1 MSKGS
6 FKGLYTFDEIARIY
20 NMDSSSLRKM
30 VQYKKFKE
38 NEIKKF
44 GKTWIITEQAVDN
57 HFGIDKLNM
66 YKESLKL
73 KELQEFNHKKQV
85 KKSKKLF
92 TIKASNNDISNGDD
106 RDIPELGDI
115 KVNPKNIIFSFKF

>member
-115 KVNPKNIIFSFKF
+115 KVNPKNIVFSFKF